1 MSGFGRPFDS
11 GDVELVGA
19 PDIALVSCDRSFFT
33 FFSGRGGLGIP
44 GTLGSWLSF
53 LMAEFDSL
61 RPAFP
66 FSLPIF
72 EVRSALFQEECEVV
86 LVG

>member
-1 MSGFGRPFDS
+1 MSGFGRPIES

-19 PDIALVSCDRSFFT
+19 PDIALGSCDRSFFT
-33 FFSGRGGLGIP
+33 FFSGRGGLGMP

-53 LMAEFDSL
+53 LMAELDSL

-66 FSLPIF
+66 FSMPIF
-72 EVRSALFQEECEVV
+72 EVRSALLYEECAVV